1 MRYLLVFILF
11 CCQTLWSQTLQ
22 IEVLDAQ
29 TNARIEDASITIK
42 GSPSIQSQ
50 NGYFSF
56 TPASLPIQLLIKAP
70 FYISDTIILQEVP
83 SALLK
88 VVLQAQVQDQ
98 KTVVVSAGKRRQ
110 AIEDIP
116 VSMEIIRPQLIDN
129 KGITDLEQAVDQ
141 TPGVYTM
148 DGQVSIRG
156 GSGFAYGTGSRVLL
170 LWNGMPLLSGYAGDT
185 QWNAIPMEQA
195 SQVEVM
201 KGAASVLYGS
211 GALNGIIALAEKEP
225 TLTPVTKVKVQ
236 YGLYGAPRRS
246 SLKWWTTPPM
256 NQQLEVFHSALKK
269 RFGYTISTTGFHNDG
284 YRLGESEFR
293 GRVSGTI
300 YAKAILD
307 KRLKAGLGYNF
318 QVQKTGNFLIWQ
330 NDSLGY
336 TPSGYGDTTAGVST
350 VSYNFGQ
357 RLFLDPY
364 AKFIDKNNNL
374 HQLKTRLYW
383 VSNENLS
390 NPSQSNAA
398 TISYADYT
406 FQHKFGQGSTLST
419 GITAIQ
425 NVVNSELFG
434 NHNSQNYAAY
444 SQLEY
449 HKNKLDLSAGVRL
462 EYFEMDGN
470 EPDSQFQLPGKDS
483 LFVPVYPVL
492 RTGLHYALKPFTHL
506 RASFGQ
512 GIRYPSVA
520 ERFTQTSVGALNIFP
535 NPELRPE
542 IGWAGEIGIKQGF
555 KIGNWKAM
563 IDAAL
568 FLNQYSNMMEF
579 SFIYYN
585 PITQQPLNPLNPSPE
600 DIEFLTSGQYNISDW
615 VGFQAQNAEKAR
627 ISGLDLSFNSAG
639 QLGNVELVSLIGYTY
654 MNPISLNSNPQYVA
668 NFSDTTT
675 NMLKYRFKHL
685 AKADVEATYQ
695 KISFGASMRYN
706 SFMRNIDRVFEDDL
720 DPSPTSEVYILPG
733 LKAYRQQFNGG
744 NLVFD
749 ARFAYLLKEQYRV
762 SFIVNNLFNAEVTS
776 RPGDI
781 QAPRL
786 FMLQLQ
792 AKF

>member
-1 MRYLLVFILF
+1 MPYLLVFFLLISGSLF
-11 CCQTLWSQTLQ
+11 AQQIQ

-29 TNARIEDASITIK
+29 TNARVEDATINFK
-42 GSPSIQSQ
+42 GAAPVKCK
-50 NGYFSF
+50 NGELTLKPEVF
-56 TPASLPIQLLIKAP
+56 PCEIVVKAP
-70 FYISDTIILQEVP
+70 FYQSVTVQITAPEISTIQVP
-83 SALLK
+83 LNPQIK
-88 VVLQAQVQDQ
+88 DQ
-98 KTVVVSAGKRRQ
+98 KTVVVAGKRRQ
-110 AIEDIP
+110 AIEEIP
-116 VSMEIIRPQLIDN
+116 VSMEILRPQLIDN

-211 GALNGIIALAEKEP
+211 GALNGVIALAEKEP
-225 TLTPVTKVKVQ
+225 TLEPITKVKLQ

-246 SLKWWTTPPM
+246 SLKWWDVPPM
-256 NQQLEVFHSALKK
+256 NQQLEVFHSQLKK
-269 RFGYTISTTGFHNDG
+269 RFGYTISTTGYHNDG
-284 YRLGESEFR
+284 YRIGEAEFR

-318 QVQKTGNFLIWQ
+318 QVQKTGSFLIWQ

-336 TPSGYGDTTAGVST
+336 TPSGYGDTTAGAST
-350 VSYNFGQ
+350 LSYNFGQ
-357 RLFLDPY
+357 RLFIDPY
-364 AKFIDKNNNL
+364 AKYIDKHNNL

-390 NPSQSNAA
+390 NASQSNAA
-398 TISYADYT
+398 VIYFADYT
-406 FQHKFGQGSTLST
+406 HQHKFGQGSTISS

-425 NVVNSELFG
+425 NVVTSQLFG

-444 SQLEY
+444 SQLEF

-462 EYFEMDGN
+462 EYFQMDGKK
-470 EPDSQFQLPGKDS
+470 PDSQFLLPGQDS
-483 LFVPVYPVL
+483 TIIPVYPVL
-492 RTGLHYALKPFTHL
+492 RTGLHYQLKPYTHL
-506 RASFGQ
+506 RASLGQ

-535 NPELRPE
+535 NPDLRPE

-555 KIGNWKAM
+555 KIGEWKAM
-563 IDAAL
+563 LDAA
-568 FLNQYSNMMEF
+568 FFVNQYSNMMEF
-579 SFIYYN
+579 SFGVFN
-585 PITQQPLNPLNPSPE
+585 PDSVQ
-600 DIEFLTSGQYNISDW
+600 LTAQNLPTWI
-615 VGFQAQNAEKAR
+615 GFQAQNAEKAR

-639 QLGNVELVSLIGYTY
+639 KLGKVELVSLIGYTY
-654 MNPISLNSNPQYVA
+654 MNPISLNSNPQYTA
-668 NFSDTTT
+668 NFSDTST

-685 AKADVEATYQ
+685 AKADIEANYQ
-695 KISFGASMRYN
+695 KWSVGASLRYN
-706 SFMRNIDRVFEDDL
+706 SFMRNIDRVFEEDL
-720 DPSPTSEVYILPG
+720 DPTNNEVFILPG
-733 LKAYRQQFNGG
+733 LKAYRQQFNQG

-749 ARFAYLLKEQYRV
+749 ARFAYTLKDQYRI
-762 SFIVNNLFNAEVTS
+762 SFIVNNLLNAEVTS

-781 QAPRL
+781 QAPRN
-786 FMLQLQ
+786 FIVQLQ

>member
-42 GSPSIQSQ
+42 GSTPIQSQ
-50 NGYFSF
+50 NGFFSF
-56 TPASLPIQLLIKAP
+56 TTASLPIQLLIKAP

-83 SALLK
+83 STLLK

-269 RFGYTISTTGFHNDG
+269 RFGYTLSTTGFHNDG

-336 TPSGYGDTTAGVST
+336 TPSGYGDTTSGVST

-390 NPSQSNAA
+390 NSSQSNAA

-470 EPDSQFQLPGKDS
+470 KPDSQFQLPGKDS

-654 MNPISLNSNPQYVA
+654 MNPISLNSTPQYIA

-720 DPSPTSEVYILPG
+720 DPSLTSEVYILPG
-733 LKAYRQQFNGG
+733 LKAYRQKFNGG
-744 NLVFD
+744 NLVSMPALHIFSKSST
-749 ARFAYLLKEQYRV
+749 AFLLL
-762 SFIVNNLFNAEVTS
+762 STTC
-776 RPGDI
+776 
-781 QAPRL
+781 
-786 FMLQLQ
+786 
-792 AKF
+792 

>member
-11 CCQTLWSQTLQ
+11 CCQILWSQTLQ

-50 NGYFSF
+50 NGFFSF

-83 SALLK
+83 STLLK

-269 RFGYTISTTGFHNDG
+269 RFGYTLSTTGFHNDG

-470 EPDSQFQLPGKDS
+470 KPDSQFQLPGNDS

-506 RASFGQ
+506 RASIGQ

-720 DPSPTSEVYILPG
+720 DPSLTSEVYILPG

-744 NLVFD
+744 NMVFD

>member
-50 NGYFSF
+50 NGFFSF

-406 FQHKFGQGSTLST
+406 FQHKF
-419 GITAIQ
+419 
-425 NVVNSELFG
+425 
-434 NHNSQNYAAY
+434 
-444 SQLEY
+444 
-449 HKNKLDLSAGVRL
+449 
-462 EYFEMDGN
+462 
-470 EPDSQFQLPGKDS
+470 
-483 LFVPVYPVL
+483 
-492 RTGLHYALKPFTHL
+492 
-506 RASFGQ
+506 
-512 GIRYPSVA
+512 
-520 ERFTQTSVGALNIFP
+520 
-535 NPELRPE
+535 
-542 IGWAGEIGIKQGF
+542 
-555 KIGNWKAM
+555 
-563 IDAAL
+563 
-568 FLNQYSNMMEF
+568 
-579 SFIYYN
+579 
-585 PITQQPLNPLNPSPE
+585 
-600 DIEFLTSGQYNISDW
+600 
-615 VGFQAQNAEKAR
+615 
-627 ISGLDLSFNSAG
+627 
-639 QLGNVELVSLIGYTY
+639 
-654 MNPISLNSNPQYVA
+654 
-668 NFSDTTT
+668 
-675 NMLKYRFKHL
+675 
-685 AKADVEATYQ
+685 
-695 KISFGASMRYN
+695 
-706 SFMRNIDRVFEDDL
+706 
-720 DPSPTSEVYILPG
+720 
-733 LKAYRQQFNGG
+733 
-744 NLVFD
+744 
-749 ARFAYLLKEQYRV
+749 
-762 SFIVNNLFNAEVTS
+762 
-776 RPGDI
+776 
-781 QAPRL
+781 
-786 FMLQLQ
+786 
-792 AKF
+792 

>member
-42 GSPSIQSQ
+42 GSTPIQSQ
-50 NGYFSF
+50 NGFFSF

-83 SALLK
+83 STLLK

-269 RFGYTISTTGFHNDG
+269 RFGYTLSTTGFHNDG

-336 TPSGYGDTTAGVST
+336 TPSGYGDTTSGVST

-390 NPSQSNAA
+390 NSSQSNAA

-470 EPDSQFQLPGKDS
+470 KPDSQFQLPGKDS
-483 LFVPVYPVL
+483 LLVPVYPVL

-654 MNPISLNSNPQYVA
+654 MNPISLNSTPQYIA

-720 DPSPTSEVYILPG
+720 DPSLTSEVYILPG
-733 LKAYRQQFNGG
+733 LKAYRQKFNGG

-749 ARFAYLLKEQYRV
+749 ARFAYLLKEQYRI
-762 SFIVNNLFNAEVTS
+762 SFIVNNLLNAEVTS

>member
-42 GSPSIQSQ
+42 GSTPIQSQ
-50 NGYFSF
+50 NGFFSF
-56 TPASLPIQLLIKAP
+56 TTASLPIQLLIKAP

-83 SALLK
+83 STLLK
-88 VVLQAQVQDQ
+88 VVLQAQIQDQ

-269 RFGYTISTTGFHNDG
+269 RFGYTLSTTGFHNDG

-336 TPSGYGDTTAGVST
+336 TPSGYGDTTSGVST

-390 NPSQSNAA
+390 NSSQSNAA

-470 EPDSQFQLPGKDS
+470 KPDSQFQLPGKDS

-654 MNPISLNSNPQYVA
+654 MNPISLNSTPQYIA

-695 KISFGASMRYN
+695 KISFGTSMRYN

-720 DPSPTSEVYILPG
+720 DPSLTSEVYILPG
-733 LKAYRQQFNGG
+733 LKAYRQKFNGG
-744 NLVFD
+744 NLVLD
-749 ARFAYLLKEQYRV
+749 ARFAYLLKEQYRI
-762 SFIVNNLFNAEVTS
+762 SFIVNNLLNAEVTS